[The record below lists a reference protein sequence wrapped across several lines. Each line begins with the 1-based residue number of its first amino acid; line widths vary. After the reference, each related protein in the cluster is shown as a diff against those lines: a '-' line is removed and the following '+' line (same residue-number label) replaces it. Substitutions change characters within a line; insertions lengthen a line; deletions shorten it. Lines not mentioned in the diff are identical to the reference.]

1 MLMVAQTVTTR
12 GAARR
17 PCRLTPIRP
26 MLRAMSVTN
35 RNPSAREQ
43 AVIAARRRVQRL
55 DDAEIEAH
63 LALAFSRDHWRAIA
77 PDLSIEGGAP
87 AAALEARPIDAVERS
102 RLLQRLSVEGWFRA
116 DPVFDEQVVDA
127 MRAAVAALVARGWP
141 PVFAYVYD
149 ELWQVLRTPS
159 LTALLAS
166 ALGPGYRLS
175 PRVWAFHVP
184 AEAGAAG
191 WPPHV
196 DGGANTH
203 TTDRITLWIP
213 LGDATLENGCMVVV
227 PKNRLPPSAPDA
239 FANDMSRLSPE
250 TWRAM
255 LQGSRPLPARRGSVM
270 GWDFQVIHW
279 SSIVGEAEA
288 PRVSLAVEAF
298 GEHIV
303 PTPSEEPLLDPGE
316 LPPLKERLRAI
327 ARGLLSY
334 ERFEPEMLRFTG
346 LARRL
351 LAVLDTGA

>member
-1 MLMVAQTVTTR
+1 MASTNQSAQEQAFL
-12 GAARR
+12 AARR
-17 PCRLTPIRP
+17 G
-26 MLRAMSVTN
+26 VT
-35 RNPSAREQ
+35 
-43 AVIAARRRVQRL
+43 RL
-55 DDAEIEAH
+55 DEAEIEAH
-63 LALAFSRDHWRAIA
+63 LALAFSREHWAAIA
-77 PDLSIEGGAP
+77 PGLSIESGAP
-87 AAALEARPIDAVERS
+87 AAAIEARPIDAAERA
-102 RLLQRLSVEGWFRA
+102 RHLQRLGLEGWFRA
-116 DPVFDEQVVDA
+116 DPVFDPVVVET
-127 MRAAVAALVARGWP
+127 MRAAIADLTARGWP

-159 LTALLAS
+159 LTALLSS

-203 TTDRITLWIP
+203 TTDRMTLWIP

-227 PKNRLPPSAPDA
+227 PKNRLPDTTPDA
-239 FANDMSRLSPE
+239 FANDMSRLPPS

-255 LQGSRPLPARRGSVM
+255 LQGSRALPARAGSVL

-279 SSIVGEAEA
+279 SGIVGDAEA

-298 GEHIV
+298 GESIV
-303 PTPSEEPLLDPGE
+303 PTPSEEPLLDPGQ
-316 LPPLKERLRAI
+316 LPPLRERLRAI

-334 ERFEPEMLRFTG
+334 ERFEPKMLRFTG
-346 LARRL
+346 LARRI
-351 LAVLDTGA
+351 LAVLDLEP

>member
-1 MLMVAQTVTTR
+1 
-12 GAARR
+12 
-17 PCRLTPIRP
+17 
-26 MLRAMSVTN
+26 MLRAMGSTSQ
-35 RNPSAREQ
+35 SAQEQ
-43 AVIAARRRVQRL
+43 AFIAARRGVKRL
-55 DDAEIEAH
+55 DEAEIDAH
-63 LALAFSRDHWRAIA
+63 LALAFSREHWAALA
-77 PDLSIEGGAP
+77 PGLSIEGGAP
-87 AAALEARPIDAVERS
+87 AAALEARPIDEAERG
-102 RLLQRLSVEGWFRA
+102 RLLQRLAIEGWFRA
-116 DPVFDEQVVDA
+116 DPVFDAGVVEA
-127 MRAAVAALVARGWP
+127 MRAAVAGLVARGWP

-159 LTALLAS
+159 LTALLSS

-184 AEAGAAG
+184 SEAGAAG

-203 TTDRITLWIP
+203 TTDRMTLWIP

-227 PKNRLPPSAPDA
+227 PRNRLPESTPDA
-239 FANDMSRLSPE
+239 FANDMSRLPPS

-255 LQGSRPLPARRGSVM
+255 LQGSRALPARAGSVL

-279 SSIVGEAEA
+279 SGIVGDAGA
-288 PRVSLAVEAF
+288 PPRVSLAVEAF
-298 GEHIV
+298 GENIV

-316 LPPLKERLRAI
+316 LPPLSERLRAI

-334 ERFEPEMLRFTG
+334 ERFEPQMLRFTG

-351 LAVLDTGA
+351 LAELDAGA